1 MEFLTS
7 YNFKAQTLD
16 IWKINTF
23 QWIDLQK
30 ILDEDFPV
38 KFSLI
43 NYVRDILMLMKLT
56 TESLTLKTISS
67 Y

>member
-7 YNFKAQTLD
+7 YNFKAQTFD